1 MVHKSLVSLGPR
13 KIIFFLLIASVCARP
28 QQPTEP
34 VDPTPQ
40 DGESYAL
47 MDQATGMQ
55 LTGNASGLAGSD
67 VLESPRDL
75 GSLAQRWDL
84 TRLDGGAFK
93 LTDEATGLCLT
104 ENFFSRKIQTAQCAP
119 SLLES
124 WLITEGP
131 NGTRRYEM
139 L

>member
-1 MVHKSLVSLGPR
+1 
-13 KIIFFLLIASVCARP
+13 
-28 QQPTEP
+28 
-34 VDPTPQ
+34 
-40 DGESYAL
+40 

-104 ENFFSRKIQTAQCAP
+104 ENFFSRKYRPRSARHLCSKAGSSPKGQTA
-119 SLLES
+119 
-124 WLITEGP
+124 
-131 NGTRRYEM
+131 TRRYEM